1 MKKLLTA
8 KSLSLLALLSLFGGN
23 AQAGRHYED
32 GYVSESRDCC
42 FGGCYE
48 CGCNPLYCGA
58 WDLQIH
64 GGVQPISWRN
74 RGEVLGV
81 SCAVSPTTPVIAL
94 FETPK
99 FSTLF
104 KTPWIVGGQVGYH
117 WSDNARVYLE
127 FNYSQ
132 TKAKSDVE
140 LAAVIAGAGTLASV
154 LNFSKYKVFDAYV
167 GARYYWD
174 RWCDRVAFFLGAKV
188 GLTHH
193 KRSDVNLSATLG
205 SLSTSFLFANAFRS
219 NNVVAGGA
227 DFGLDICFCGNWS
240 FVIQGAVLASCGP
253 RAGILHV
260 ADVTPP
266 VLGLTDLI
274 VGGIGTELR
283 FPVTAGIRYS
293 F

>member
-8 KSLSLLALLSLFGGN
+8 KSLSLLMLLSLFGGK
-23 AQAGRHYED
+23 AEAGRHYED

-42 FGGCYE
+42 FSSCYE

-58 WDLQIH
+58 WDLQIQA
-64 GGVQPISWRN
+64 GVAPIVWRN
-74 RGEVLGV
+74 RGDILGV
-81 SCAVSPTTPVIAL
+81 ACPTANPNALVTL

-99 FSTLF
+99 FNDVY
-104 KTPWIVGGQVGYH
+104 KTPWVVGGQIGYH

-132 TKAKSDVE
+132 AKAKT
-140 LAAVIAGAGTLASV
+140 AAQFATSIVGLNAFLTLD
-154 LNFSKYKVFDAYV
+154 KYKVFDAHV

-174 RWCDRVAFFLGAKV
+174 RWCDRVAFFLGGKV

-193 KRSDVNLSATLG
+193 KSNDVALRAASGELETTLN
-205 SLSTSFLFANAFRS
+205 FRAFDS
-219 NNVVAGGA
+219 NTVVSGGA
-227 DFGLDICFCGNWS
+227 NFGFDICFCGNWS
-240 FVIQGAVLASCGP
+240 FVVTGEVVASCGP
-253 RAGILHV
+253 RAARFHV
-260 ADVTPP
+260 VEP
-266 VLGLTDLI
+266 VFNIQDII

-283 FPVTAGIRYS
+283 FPVTAAVRYS

>member
-1 MKKLLTA
+1 MKITA
-8 KSLSLLALLSLFGGN
+8 KYLFLALLMCTVG
-23 AQAGRHYED
+23 AVQAGRSYEAD
-32 GYVSESRDCC
+32 YSNDNCC
-42 FGGCYE
+42 RSSCYE

-64 GGVQPISWRN
+64 GGVNPIKWRD
-74 RGEVLGV
+74 RGTLFGIN
-81 SCAVSPTTPVIAL
+81 CALDNPVFDSGEL
-94 FETPK
+94 LNFK
-99 FSTLF
+99 HFF

-132 TKAKSDVE
+132 SKAKTIEVPATATTGIIEFS
-140 LAAVIAGAGTLASV
+140 TL
-154 LNFSKYKVFDAYV
+154 SKYKIFDAYV

-193 KRSDVNLSATLG
+193 KSNSSNITFQSPIVTSPVIIATD
-205 SLSTSFLFANAFRS
+205 ADIFRS
-219 NNVVAGGA
+219 NTVVSGGA
-227 DFGLDICFCGNWS
+227 DFGFDVCFCGNWS
-240 FVIQGAVLASCGP
+240 FVVTGAVLASCGP
-253 RAGILHV
+253 RNNQFV
-260 ADVTPP
+260 AVANDEIGDVT
-266 VLGLTDLI
+266 GLFLA
-274 VGGIGTELR
+274 GIGTELR

>member
-58 WDLQIH
+58 WDLQFH
-64 GGVQPISWRN
+64 GGVNPISWRN
-74 RGEVLGV
+74 RGDILGV
-81 SCAVSPTTPVIAL
+81 ACPTANPNALVAL
-94 FETPK
+94 FQTPK
-99 FSTLF
+99 FKDVY

-132 TKAKSDVE
+132 AKGKQ
-140 LAAVIAGAGTLASV
+140 AAEFATSIAGLNAFLTLD
-154 LNFSKYKVFDAYV
+154 KYKIFDAYV

-193 KRSDVNLSATLG
+193 KSNDVVLRAATSQAETTLN
-205 SLSTSFLFANAFRS
+205 FRAFDS
-219 NNVVAGGA
+219 NNVVSGGA

-253 RAGILHV
+253 RAARYRV
-260 ADVTPP
+260 PNP
-266 VLGLTDLI
+266 VFNIQDII